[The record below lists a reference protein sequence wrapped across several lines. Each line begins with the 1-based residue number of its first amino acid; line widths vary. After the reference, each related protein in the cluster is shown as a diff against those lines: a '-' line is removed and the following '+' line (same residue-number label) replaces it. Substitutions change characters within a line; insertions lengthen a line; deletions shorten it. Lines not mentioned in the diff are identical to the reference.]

1 MMLDEKQLQQLLKL
15 KRFEQPAPGYFERAL
30 EEFHRRQR
38 AEILR
43 RSALQIWFERLT
55 SSFGNF
61 RVPASAYAGAFGVF
75 AVIATLL
82 GTGLWTPEATSWNST
97 AGATPSEISD
107 SGLRLTNRG
116 EIQLS
121 KPEPKFQKL
130 FPTIRPSDASR
141 PRYILD
147 RQPVSYQP
155 PVSF

>member
-1 MMLDEKQLQQLLKL
+1 MLDEKQVQQLLKL
-15 KRFEQPAPGYFERAL
+15 KRFEQPPPDYFERAL

-43 RSALQIWFERLT
+43 RSAFQIWFERVS

-61 RVPASAYAGAFGVF
+61 RVPGSAYAGAFGIF

-82 GTGLWTPEATSWNST
+82 GTGIWTPEATSWNST
-97 AGATPSEISD
+97 AGVTQSEVSD

-121 KPEPKFQKL
+121 GPETKFQKF
-130 FPTIRPSDASR
+130 FPTIQPSDASR

>member
-1 MMLDEKQLQQLLKL
+1 MMLDEKQVEQLLKL
-15 KRFEQPAPGYFERAL
+15 KRFEQPPPGFFERAL

-38 AEILR
+38 AEILQ
-43 RSALQIWFERLT
+43 RSAFQIWFERVS

-82 GTGLWTPEATSWNST
+82 GTGIWGPEVPNRNPDGGVTQAEV
-97 AGATPSEISD
+97 AD
-107 SGLRLTNRG
+107 SGLKLTSRD
-116 EIQLS
+116 EVQLS
-121 KPEPKFQKL
+121 RPEPVQKI

-155 PVSF
+155 PASF

>member
-1 MMLDEKQLQQLLKL
+1 MMLDEKQVQQLLKL
-15 KRFEQPAPGYFERAL
+15 KRFEQPPPGYFERTL

-43 RSALQIWFERLT
+43 RSALQIWFERLS

-61 RVPASAYAGAFGVF
+61 RVPASAYAGAFGIF

-82 GTGLWTPEATSWNST
+82 GTGIWTPDAANRNST
-97 AGATPSEISD
+97 NGLTQTEISD
-107 SGLRLTNRG
+107 S
-116 EIQLS
+116 
-121 KPEPKFQKL
+121 
-130 FPTIRPSDASR
+130 SR